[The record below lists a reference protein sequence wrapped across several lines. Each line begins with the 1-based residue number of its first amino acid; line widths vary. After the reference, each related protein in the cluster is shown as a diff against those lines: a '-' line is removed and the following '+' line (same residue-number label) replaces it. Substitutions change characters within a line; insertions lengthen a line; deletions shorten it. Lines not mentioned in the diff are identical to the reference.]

1 MRFEFSERAN
11 KKGEATDL
19 PDLLFI
25 ISVLLCNLL
34 VVLVA

>member
-19 PDLLFI
+19 PDFLLVV
-25 ISVLLCNLL
+25 SVLLCNLL
-34 VVLVA
+34 VVFVA

>member
-1 MRFEFSERAN
+1 MCFEFSERAN

-19 PDLLFI
+19 PDFLLV